1 TAETKREESKEP
13 IDDETKRA
21 AAISEINSA
30 RGKLQKQR
38 TLERVRIFATSG
50 TTSFDKTVEEPDT
63 NGVEKEICLI
73 IEHVVPWLNK
83 NENEKVTPKFVT
95 ELRELIIGMANKICF
110 PAGVNSDLFKTQLT
124 TIL

>member
-1 TAETKREESKEP
+1 MIKLGWESKEP

-95 ELRELIIGMANKICF
+95 EYGYKIFSLKNK
-110 PAGVNSDLFKTQLT
+110 KY
-124 TIL
+124 